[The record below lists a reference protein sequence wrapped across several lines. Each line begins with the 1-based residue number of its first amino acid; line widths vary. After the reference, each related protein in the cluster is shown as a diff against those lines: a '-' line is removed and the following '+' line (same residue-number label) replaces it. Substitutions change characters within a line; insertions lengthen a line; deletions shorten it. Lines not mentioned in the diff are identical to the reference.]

1 MSKHNT
7 TRWISPRHPIK
18 HRSLFINPLRLLLLK
33 KNQNLFKEKSEIVVV
48 VVVVVLTLKNVT
60 LKGKETNFRG
70 HKLTQNKIQKNKIK
84 GETTQ
89 QGAPRS
95 FCDTTGYSFLSSW
108 NERS

>member
-1 MSKHNT
+1 MFNVVSYVVLIMVSEG
-7 TRWISPRHPIK
+7 RWI
-18 HRSLFINPLRLLLLK
+18 
-33 KNQNLFKEKSEIVVV
+33 KN
-48 VVVVVLTLKNVT
+48 
-60 LKGKETNFRG
+60 
-70 HKLTQNKIQKNKIK
+70 

>member
-1 MSKHNT
+1 MERRTGKIRGAFSRMH
-7 TRWISPRHPIK
+7 RALDGCMLARAPASPTQGLHHHGPRY
-18 HRSLFINPLRLLLLK
+18 F
-33 KNQNLFKEKSEIVVV
+33 
-48 VVVVVLTLKNVT
+48 
-60 LKGKETNFRG
+60 NF
-70 HKLTQNKIQKNKIK
+70 